1 MYLSLY
7 ADGFQKFAF
16 FVLCQCRK
24 DEARVDL
31 ADAEAFGHQRT
42 VLVGKVGI
50 CGSETVRVWSVNE
63 KQGFGFAQDEVVAFV
78 VFGNQP
84 FESRQVVIK
93 FRPQTF
99 EYGFDERVFQFA
111 GDSRESIQRETDD
124 LSRIAGSVMTVKLTS
139 WRLLAVGAR
148 WAASRIRSIASCGT
162 GRSESARFE
171 RRALQRS
178 STCSGEG
185 SPLRSIGWILSGGNE
200 LWRTEPVGQ
209 TAAQCPQTMQESIL
223 RRPIGS
229 PGLA

>member
-1 MYLSLY
+1 M
-7 ADGFQKFAF
+7 
-16 FVLCQCRK
+16 
-24 DEARVDL
+24 
-31 ADAEAFGHQRT
+31 
-42 VLVGKVGI
+42 
-50 CGSETVRVWSVNE
+50 NE

-99 EYGFDERVFQFA
+99 EYGFDERAIPAKV
-111 GDSRESIQRETDD
+111 SSVKRMI

-185 SPLRSIGWILSGGNE
+185 SPLRSIGWILSGENE

-209 TAAQCPQTMQESIL
+209 TAAQCAQTDRVAGFGLSHDPGRANLDAFSASDAAGGVDIDLYVHKFCQSIVCL
-223 RRPIGS
+223 LPM
-229 PGLA
+229 

>member
-99 EYGFDERVFQFA
+99 
-111 GDSRESIQRETDD
+111 
-124 LSRIAGSVMTVKLTS
+124 
-139 WRLLAVGAR
+139 
-148 WAASRIRSIASCGT
+148 
-162 GRSESARFE
+162 
-171 RRALQRS
+171 
-178 STCSGEG
+178 
-185 SPLRSIGWILSGGNE
+185 
-200 LWRTEPVGQ
+200 
-209 TAAQCPQTMQESIL
+209 
-223 RRPIGS
+223 
-229 PGLA
+229 

>member
-1 MYLSLY
+1 MPMDFKNLH
-7 ADGFQKFAF
+7 F

-99 EYGFDERVFQFA
+99 EYGFDERVFHFA
-111 GDSRESIQRETDD
+111 GDSAKVSSVKRMI

-171 RRALQRS
+171 RRALQREQHLF
-178 STCSGEG
+178 GRG
-185 SPLRSIGWILSGGNE
+185 QPVAVDRMDFIG
-200 LWRTEPVGQ
+200 RK
-209 TAAQCPQTMQESIL
+209 
-223 RRPIGS
+223 
-229 PGLA
+229 